1 MYTKALRAESKRLL
15 NKQTA
20 LEFEGCFLIGKSF
33 CLTSNSKIINIIA
46 YDISDAMYLVRLMYG
61 CRGRNGFMI
70 NIFKNFQKKDWMFI
84 SCALVFIILQVWLD
98 LKLPDYM
105 SEITR
110 LVQTEGSELSDVL
123 TQGGFMMLCA
133 IGSMVASIITV
144 FFAAKVAAGFS
155 NRLRKKVFDKT
166 LSFSMEE
173 LSGFSTASL
182 ITRSTNDIMQVQ
194 MLIILSLQIVIKAP
208 IIAVWGILKITGKS
222 WEWTAATGVAI
233 AVLLVLI
240 ATIVLVAL
248 PKFKV
253 IQKLTDNLNMVTRE
267 HLNGIRVVHAYN
279 AANYH
284 EEKFEKANKELTD
297 TNLFTSRI
305 MALMMPTISLIMSG
319 MTLAIYWIGAV
330 LINNAAMADRL
341 PIFSDMVVFSSYA
354 MQIIMAFMMVSI
366 TFVLLP
372 RAAVSIKRINEVLNT
387 DVKIKSGSKTNG
399 DKIGEIEFRD
409 VSFKYPGASDYI
421 LRNISFTAS
430 KGETVAIIGSTGSGK
445 STLLNLIPRF
455 MEATEGEILV
465 DGLNVKNYKL
475 EALRD
480 KIGYVSQKAV
490 MFSGSVSSNI
500 TFGEEDKDS
509 VEQTKIQRA
518 VEIAQGKDFIE
529 KMDQQYEATI
539 SQGGTNLSGG
549 QKQRLSIARAIY
561 KDPEVYL
568 FDDSFS
574 ALDYKTDRVLRSK
587 LKEEIHDA
595 TNIIV
600 AQRIGTIKDADRI
613 LVLDKGEVV
622 GMGTHDELMVTCDV
636 YQEIALSQL
645 SKEELEIG

>member
-1 MYTKALRAESKRLL
+1 MLR
-15 NKQTA
+15 
-20 LEFEGCFLIGKSF
+20 
-33 CLTSNSKIINIIA
+33 
-46 YDISDAMYLVRLMYG
+46 
-61 CRGRNGFMI
+61 
-70 NIFKNFQKKDWMFI
+70 IFKNFEKKDWLLI
-84 SCALVFIILQVWLD
+84 VCALVFIVGQVWLD

-105 SEITR
+105 AEITR

-123 TQGGFMMLCA
+123 TQGAFMILCA
-133 IGSMVASIITV
+133 VGSMVASIITV
-144 FFAAKVAAGFS
+144 YFAAKVAAGFS

-173 LSGFSTASL
+173 LSSFSTASL

-208 IIAVWGILKITGKS
+208 IIAVWGVFKIMGKS

-233 AVLLVLI
+233 VVLLVLI
-240 ATIVLVAL
+240 AILVLVAL

-267 HLNGIRVVHAYN
+267 NLTGIRVVHAYN
-279 AANYH
+279 ATHYH
-284 EEKFEKANKELTD
+284 KEKFEKANKELTD
-297 TNLFTSRI
+297 TNLFTTRT
-305 MALMMPTISLIMSG
+305 MAVMMPTITLIMSG
-319 MTLAIYWIGAV
+319 MSLAIYWIGAV
-330 LINNAAMADRL
+330 LINNAPMADRL
-341 PIFSDMVVFSSYA
+341 PLFSDMVVFSSYA
-354 MQIIMAFMMVSI
+354 MQIIMAFMMLSI
-366 TFVLLP
+366 AFVMFP
-372 RAAVSIKRINEVLNT
+372 RAAVSAKRINEVLDT
-387 DVKIKSGSKTNG
+387 EVKIKSGAQLEGDSK
-399 DKIGEIEFRD
+399 GEIEFRH
-409 VSFKYPGASDYI
+409 VSFKYPGANDYI
-421 LRNISFTAS
+421 LKDISFTAS

-455 MEATEGEILV
+455 MEATDGEILV
-465 DGLNVKNYKL
+465 NGLNVKNYKL

-490 MFSGSVSSNI
+490 MFSGSVTSNVA
-500 TFGEEDKDS
+500 FGGEKQTEEEVK
-509 VEQTKIQRA
+509 RA

-529 KMDQQYEATI
+529 KMDQQYEAAI

-561 KDPEVYL
+561 KDPEIYL

-587 LKEEIHDA
+587 LKEEINDA

-622 GMGTHDELMVTCDV
+622 GMGTHDELMITCDV